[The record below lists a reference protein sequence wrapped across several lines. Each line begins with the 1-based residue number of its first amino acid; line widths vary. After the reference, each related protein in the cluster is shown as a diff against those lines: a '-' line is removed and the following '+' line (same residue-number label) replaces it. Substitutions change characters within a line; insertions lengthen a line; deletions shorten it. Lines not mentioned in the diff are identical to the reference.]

1 MPDRGPRPLSVPLA
15 TLQCAAGQTENPL
28 RNSGL
33 VPDPAGPAQAG
44 DPTPSNMD
52 PGSIPSFPA
61 PPFSSRETLKQLD
74 WPWFVDELRSR
85 LRTAPAREHL
95 ETLIWVRDADEA
107 QRILAEVEETR
118 ALLRKGNAFPLGT
131 PPDIRLHTVR
141 IRKGA
146 ILEPSELVEIASW
159 IESVEAMRRFLV
171 IHRQAAP
178 LLCRHAE
185 RAPSLSHLIYDIRS
199 AVSPDGEVRDEASP
213 LLSSLRQRARRVHR
227 QIQEKLQGYL
237 HAPEYEDLLQDR
249 FYTLKE
255 DRYVLP
261 VKTHLRNRVDGIVL
275 GSSNSGATLFVE
287 PREIVELNN
296 AHKLVLLEMDDEV
309 RRILREICDTL
320 LAEADELSKGESF
333 LAYLDLIQ
341 ARAFMA
347 EEMEATVPGLRPEE
361 GLRLLGARHPILVK
375 SKRPVVANDV
385 VVTPPTR
392 TLLITGPNTGGKT
405 CVLKM
410 VGLFAL
416 MARAACPLPVRAGSN
431 IPFFEFVF
439 SDIGDDQSLQ
449 EDRSSFSGHIQRIV
463 HFLDSSAGP
472 SSLALLDEILIFTD
486 PDEGACLAQAILER
500 IAEEGGITLAT
511 THFLS
516 LKSLAA
522 VDPRFQN
529 ASLGFDPHT
538 LEPTYR
544 LSIGHPGGSHA
555 LHMAARLGVPE
566 AVLERARRLSAS
578 SGARGLEPLLL
589 QVETI
594 RVALE
599 EDRRKCQ
606 TLQAETE
613 ALKGQLEKSWAELRS
628 REKELRGKYRK
639 KLEAAFQEAL
649 RELDSLK
656 KRRREGA
663 SGSSP
668 TKAHQEIAEARRR
681 TLSPQGPFK
690 EEPEEEVGSEPVWSD
705 LSCGDPVYLPAL
717 RTEARILKMPDRK
730 GYVVVESEGFRM
742 RVSRDQVRAARPSD
756 SPSDSRPR
764 QSRTDRIE
772 SRVQIRSRCGAER
785 APGLDRCDLRGLT
798 AAEALE
804 RAGQH
809 LDAAFREN
817 VSRICLIHGLGTGM
831 LRKTVREYLTRC
843 PYPVSF
849 RPGSPQEGGD
859 GVTIVEI
866 HLAGEPQDPVA

>member
-1 MPDRGPRPLSVPLA
+1 
-15 TLQCAAGQTENPL
+15 
-28 RNSGL
+28 
-33 VPDPAGPAQAG
+33 
-44 DPTPSNMD
+44 MD
-52 PGSIPSFPA
+52 PRSLPSLPA
-61 PPFSSRETLKQLD
+61 PPFSSQETLEQLD
-74 WPWFVDELRSR
+74 WPWFVNELRSL

-95 ETLIWVRDADEA
+95 ESLVWARDTNEA
-107 QRILAEVEETR
+107 QRILAEVEEAR
-118 ALLRKGNAFPLGT
+118 ALLRKGNAFPLGA
-131 PPDIRLHTVR
+131 PPDIRPHTLR

-146 ILEPSELVEIASW
+146 ILEPSELAEVASW

-178 LLCRHAE
+178 LLHRHAE
-185 RAPSLSHLIYDIRS
+185 RAPSLSHLVYDIRS

-227 QIQEKLQGYL
+227 QIQEKLQSYL

-261 VKTHLRNRVDGIVL
+261 VKTHLRSRVDGIVL

-296 AHKLVLLEMDDEV
+296 VHKLALLEIDSEV
-309 RRILREICDTL
+309 RRILREICDNL

-333 LAYLDLIQ
+333 LAHLDLIQ
-341 ARAFMA
+341 ARALMA
-347 EEMEATVPGLRPEE
+347 EETEATVPGLRSEE

-385 VVTPPTR
+385 VVAPPTR

-416 MARAACPLPVRAGSN
+416 MARAACPLPVQAGSN
-431 IPFFEFVF
+431 IPFFERVF

-463 HFLDSSAGP
+463 QFLDSSPGP
-472 SSLALLDEILIFTD
+472 SSLALLDEILISTD

-522 VDPRFQN
+522 EDPRFQN
-529 ASLGFDPHT
+529 ASLGFDPRT

-544 LSIGHPGGSHA
+544 LSLGQPGGSHA

-578 SGARGLEPLLL
+578 SGPRGLEPLLL

-599 EDRRKCQ
+599 EDRRKCLA
-606 TLQAETE
+606 LQAETE
-613 ALKGQLEKSWAELRS
+613 ALKEQLEKSWTELRS

-656 KRRREGA
+656 KRHRDRA

-668 TKAHQEIAEARRR
+668 AKAHQEIAEARRR
-681 TLSPQGPFK
+681 ALSDQGPFN
-690 EEPEEEVGSEPVWSD
+690 EEPEEEVGSEPAWTD
-705 LSCGDPVYLPAL
+705 LACGDLVYLPAL

-742 RVSRDQVRAARPSD
+742 RVSRDQVRMARPRPKD
-756 SPSDSRPR
+756 SPSDSRSR
-764 QSRTDRIE
+764 ETRTDRLE
-772 SRVQIRSRCGAER
+772 NRVQIQPRRAAEKT
-785 APGLDRCDLRGLT
+785 PGLDRCDLRGLT

-804 RAGQH
+804 RAEQH

-817 VSRICLIHGLGTGM
+817 VSRTCLIHGLGTGV
-831 LRKTVREYLTRC
+831 LRKAVREYLARC
-843 PYPVSF
+843 PYPISF
-849 RPGSPQEGGD
+849 RPGSPEEGGD

-866 HLAGEPQDPVA
+866 DLAGDRQDPGA